1 MINIV
6 KSDKIPPSLSIE
18 KAKPSSENYRCEG
31 VITQLVK
38 DFHNKCYIC
47 EDYGP
52 STLNTEH
59 FKPHK
64 GDRELMF
71 AWENL
76 FLACGHCNNQK
87 STQTKFNDI
96 VDCTN
101 PEHPILEWIK
111 FEIKPF
117 PKERTKITALSQE
130 PIVTNTVQL
139 LEAVYNSDN
148 TELKMVEAA
157 NIREP
162 LIKEIL
168 EFSKL
173 LMEYNEPTILEEEKT
188 ICLNKIRRMLSVKSP
203 FTAFKIWVIKDNSYL
218 MNEFG
223 EFLPKTIY

>member
-1 MINIV
+1 VINIV

-18 KAKPSSENYRCEG
+18 KAKPSSKNYRCER
-31 VITQLVK
+31 VLPQLK
-38 DFHNKCYIC
+38 IDFHNKCYIC

-52 STLNTEH
+52 STLNVEH

-87 STQTKFNDI
+87 SAKFDHI
-96 VDCTN
+96 LDCTN
-101 PEHPILEWIK
+101 AEHPILEWIK
-111 FEIKPF
+111 FEIKAF
-117 PKERTKITALSQE
+117 PKEKAKITALSQD
-130 PIVTNTVQL
+130 PLVLQTVEL
-139 LEAVYNSDN
+139 LTIAYNSEN
-148 TELKMVEAA
+148 TELKMGEAA
-157 NIREP
+157 NIRER

-173 LMEYNEPTILEEEKT
+173 LMEYNEPTILEEEKSFY
-188 ICLNKIRRMLSVKSP
+188 LNKIRRMLSVKSP
-203 FTAFKIWVIKDNSYL
+203 FTAFKIWVIKDNPYL

>member
-87 STQTKFNDI
+87 SAKFNHI
-96 VDCTN
+96 LDCTN
-101 PEHPILEWIK
+101 VEHSILEWIK
-111 FEIKPF
+111 FEIKAF

-130 PIVTNTVQL
+130 PIIINTVQL

-148 TELKMVEAA
+148 TELKIVEAA
-157 NIREP
+157 NIRER

-173 LMEYNEPTILEEEKT
+173 LNEYHEPTILEEEKSFY
-188 ICLNKIRRMLSVKSP
+188 LNKIRRMLSVKSP

-223 EFLPKTIY
+223 EFLPKTTY

>member
-31 VITQLVK
+31 VLPQLVE

-52 STLNTEH
+52 STLNVEH

-64 GDRELMF
+64 RDRELMF

-87 STQTKFNDI
+87 SAKFDHI
-96 VDCTN
+96 LDCTN
-101 PEHPILEWIK
+101 VEHPILEWIK
-111 FEIKPF
+111 FEIKAF
-117 PKERTKITALSQE
+117 PKEKVKITPLLE
-130 PIVTNTVQL
+130 NPLVLNTVEL
-139 LEAVYNSDN
+139 LTIAYNGEN

-157 NIREP
+157 NIRER
-162 LIKEIL
+162 LIKEIW
-168 EFSKL
+168 EFSEL
-173 LMEYNEPTILEEEKT
+173 LMEYSEPTISEGEKT
-188 ICLNKIRRMLSVKSP
+188 SCLNKIRRMLSVKSA
-203 FTAFKIWVIKDNSYL
+203 FTAFKIWVIKDNPYL
-218 MNEFG
+218 MKEFG
-223 EFLPKTIY
+223 EFLPT